1 MVGKDVC
8 YYIYFTDEESEVRGI
23 NDALPEGSFS
33 TLQASLYVCVVLGQN
48 S

>member
-1 MVGKDVC
+1 M
-8 YYIYFTDEESEVRGI
+8 YATTFILRMDEESEVRGI

-33 TLQASLYVCVVLGQN
+33 TLQASMCVCVVLGQN